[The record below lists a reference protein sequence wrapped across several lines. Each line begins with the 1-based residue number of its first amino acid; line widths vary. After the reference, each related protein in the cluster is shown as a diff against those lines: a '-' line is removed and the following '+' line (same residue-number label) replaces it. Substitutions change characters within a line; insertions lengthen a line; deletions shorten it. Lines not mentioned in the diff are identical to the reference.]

1 MYKLYLLGVDKDHPF
16 LEEKDY
22 HTFLNKVDKLYYFK
36 TGRWLF
42 SELNEMQGEVEY
54 GYSYPADLG
63 AFKNKYTIPTYFV
76 NLILQKAQMK
86 IN

>member
-1 MYKLYLLGVDKDHPF
+1 MYKLYLLEVDKEPF

-22 HTFLNKVDKLYYFK
+22 YTFLQKVDKLYYFK

-42 SELNEMQGEVEY
+42 SELNEMQQEALYYDTNTG
-54 GYSYPADLG
+54 PT
-63 AFKNKYTIPTYFV
+63 AFSNKYKIPTYFV
-76 NLILQKAQMK
+76 NLILNKAKMK

>member
-1 MYKLYLLGVDKDHPF
+1 MYKLYLLGVDKEPF

-42 SELNEMQGEVEY
+42 SELNEMQVEAQY
-54 GYSYPADLG
+54 AYSILEHKVFD
-63 AFKNKYTIPTYFV
+63 NKYTIPVYFV
-76 NLILQKAQMK
+76 NLILQKAQMQIK
-86 IN
+86 